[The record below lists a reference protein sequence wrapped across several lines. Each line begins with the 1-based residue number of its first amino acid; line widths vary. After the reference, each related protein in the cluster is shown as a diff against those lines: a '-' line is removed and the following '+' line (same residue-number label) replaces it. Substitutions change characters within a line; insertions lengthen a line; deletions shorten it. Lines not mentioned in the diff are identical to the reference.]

1 MIFIDLSDYCMVLQI
16 HQPVTIIATI
26 YIIGRFLLVLQ
37 YVSVLISY
45 FVVVLQFNGDPEDSG
60 CSTAVNET
68 SV

>member
-1 MIFIDLSDYCMVLQI
+1 M
-16 HQPVTIIATI
+16 HQSVVIIVTID
-26 YIIGRFLLVLQ
+26 IIGRFLLVLQ